1 MNFDILYLSVNA
13 CATNV
18 TSCRFKSLSQGGGVR
33 GWWVPIG
40 VGKGGM
46 GTKSRPP
53 YVILR
58 RLIKIES
65 SLNYC

>member
-1 MNFDILYLSVNA
+1 MCN
-13 CATNV
+13 TNV
-18 TSCRFKSLSQGGGVR
+18 TSCWLKCLLQGEGVR

-40 VGKGGM
+40 VGKGGT
-46 GTKSRPP
+46 GTKRRPP

-58 RLIKIES
+58 PLIKIES